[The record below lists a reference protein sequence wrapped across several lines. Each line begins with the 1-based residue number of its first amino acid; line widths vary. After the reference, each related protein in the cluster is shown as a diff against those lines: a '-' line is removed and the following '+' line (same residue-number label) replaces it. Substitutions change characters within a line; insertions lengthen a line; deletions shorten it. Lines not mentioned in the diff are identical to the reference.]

1 MRVRISEP
9 ELRDELVAYLHA
21 RVEIVVEELG
31 RDEIDAWLLGSYSL
45 DAHELA
51 MELHLRA
58 WQAAHPGVELE
69 ILSEEELGPR

>member
-9 ELRDELVAYLHA
+9 ELLDELVAFLRA

-69 ILSEEELGPR
+69 IIPEAEGEPR